1 MMKKN
6 KNKINIL
13 SPKLSLK
20 ISPNYTK
27 DISQNDG
34 NRLDVNNIFN
44 LDRLS
49 ANDVLEGGTSLTL
62 E

>member
-1 MMKKN
+1 MVKKSN
-6 KNKINIL
+6 EFTNIL
-13 SPKLSLK
+13 SPKLALK

-27 DISQNDG
+27 DISKNEG

-49 ANDVLEGGTSLTL
+49 ANNVLEGGNIFNTG
-62 E
+62 